1 MAALH
6 GHGHSMSESGIGRDY
21 ITGLYSQPPQ
31 RPPPSPPTSSYG
43 HSRGT
48 SLPPL
53 VIPNNGSPTPRPLSV
68 RPHEAPTAAGAF
80 LNFSLPRPVACRKTS
95 SIDSR
100 SSKSTHLTI
109 PSMSS
114 THTEN
119 QFLSPDA
126 CLVPPPPPK
135 SPRRPSMCGSD
146 QIPLP
151 LPAPTRPLSCA
162 SDPSQPRPLSSGSES
177 QVPELE
183 PDIHHEDDVSSISDC
198 DETPPPPN
206 YAPPSPPSP
215 CPPPSPPP
223 RSPLRPLSM
232 DSGSPQL
239 PPPSPKSQLHRS
251 HFYPGKRNPPARI
264 NFRLSQG
271 YYHHK
276 SSKST
281 PNLRRQSD
289 DSTAS
294 DDTNSTAQRRPKTY
308 NLTAL
313 NSLISPSDLDFDP
326 TDPTVRQCG
335 KAEADAFEELIGIID
350 RYNAKEG
357 GPPPPVPGRLPRRVS
372 SLNVRVATPVIDP
385 VEEQRELGER
395 GLRRVDPGEYVA
407 EVEGVWGSCFGED
420 STPV

>member
-21 ITGLYSQPPQ
+21 ITGLYSEPPR
-31 RPPPSPPTSSYG
+31 RPPPSPPTSSHTLA

-68 RPHEAPTAAGAF
+68 FRSHEAPTTGF

-95 SIDSR
+95 SIYSNA
-100 SSKSTHLTI
+100 SKSTHI
-109 PSMSS
+109 SMTS
-114 THTEN
+114 TNSTYNEN
-119 QFLSPDA
+119 RFLSPSA

-135 SPRRPSMCGSD
+135 SPRRPSMSGSH
-146 QIPLP
+146 QISLP
-151 LPAPTRPLSCA
+151 LPTPTQPLSDG
-162 SDPSQPRPLSSGSES
+162 SDPARSRPLSSGSD

-183 PDIHHEDDVSSISDC
+183 PDVHNDDVSSLSDA

-215 CPPPSPPP
+215 PSLPP

-232 DSGSPQL
+232 ESYHCLTPQL
-239 PPPSPKSQLHRS
+239 PPPSPKSQLRRS

-271 YYHHK
+271 YYHK

-289 DSTAS
+289 DSTGSGES
-294 DDTNSTAQRRPKTY
+294 DTITVGKRQPKTY
-308 NLTAL
+308 NLDAL
-313 NSLISPSDLDFDP
+313 NRLMSPSDLDMDNP
-326 TDPTVRQCG
+326 TARDCG
-335 KAEADAFEELIGIID
+335 KAEADAFSELIGIID

-357 GPPPPVPGRLPRRVS
+357 GPSPVPGRLPRRVS
-372 SLNVRVATPVIDP
+372 SLNVRVVTPVIDP
-385 VEEQRELGER
+385 VEEQRELGKK
-395 GLRRVDPGEYVA
+395 GLRQLSPAEYAA
-407 EVEGVWGSCFGED
+407 ELEGVWGSYFDED
-420 STPV
+420 TPV